1 MTDKMV
7 DVGGRRR
14 PAWSTSA
21 ADIVGHQADVGRRHF
36 FSSFPTLPPTSAD
49 VGLSVGECR
58 RVSSADVGQ
67 AGRHSVRR
75 RPPLVASIPAVEGRP
90 MRCADVC

>member
-21 ADIVGHQADVGRRHF
+21 ADIIGHQADVGRRHF
-36 FSSFPTLPPTSAD
+36 FSSSPTLTPTSSAD
-49 VGLSVGECR
+49 VGLSVGQLGR
-58 RVSSADVGQ
+58 RWRPTSA
-67 AGRHSVRR
+67 
-75 RPPLVASIPAVEGRP
+75 
-90 MRCADVC
+90 

>member
-14 PAWSTSA
+14 PATPTSA

-36 FSSFPTLPPTSAD
+36 FSSLPTLTPTSSAD

-58 RVSSADVGQ
+58 RVSSADVGVSVGQ
-67 AGRHSVRR
+67 LGRCR
-75 RPPLVASIPAVEGRP
+75 RPTSA
-90 MRCADVC
+90 